1 MCAKLIHGG
10 NLGTHHHS
18 PKYDNTIRRH
28 RLFELDHTTMK
39 VFGFQPGIASPRAMM
54 MMKQA
59 QLIHGTLM
67 VAKLDSAL
75 TMLGPDIEMVE
86 DILGELGDRHERYG
100 VQADMFPVFGCA
112 IRQVLQ
118 ETLGDKY
125 DKKTDEAWSI
135 VYEELSGEII
145 KSMSSSPSS

>member
-1 MCAKLIHGG
+1 
-10 NLGTHHHS
+10 
-18 PKYDNTIRRH
+18 
-28 RLFELDHTTMK
+28 
-39 VFGFQPGIASPRAMM
+39 MM

-67 VAKLDSAL
+67 IAKLDLAL

-86 DILGELGDRHERYG
+86 DILGDLGDRHQRYG

-135 VYEELSGEII
+135 VYEELSGAIV
-145 KSMSSSPSS
+145 KSMSSSPHS